1 MYKKCI
7 ICQQSN
13 TKIVFTEFG
22 IDILKCKN
30 CGHVFSSYDADEDY
44 DGYYGEKIEFSD
56 QFWWDQAH
64 EKMYNDFCRRFI
76 ANKSGRLLDVGCG
89 LGHFVKKISSYPDW
103 QVYGYEISRPAVE
116 FAGNK
121 LGLKN
126 IYGGKVEKSDFPK
139 KYFDIITLWD
149 VIEHIP
155 NPHPLLF
162 YLGSILKDDGLLFVH
177 TPNIKVQLPKAKI
190 KKMIKGMRAGV
201 HYLEAKD
208 HINNYSVKTIKK
220 VLYNNGFSQVEF
232 IHFHPIQSVS
242 GSKSIILKFIKN
254 FWFIFSLALYA
265 ITFGKVNIDNLF
277 VIARK

>member
-1 MYKKCI
+1 MNKKCI

-13 TKIVFTEFG
+13 TKTVFTEFG

-30 CGHVFSSYDADEDY
+30 CGHIFSSYQADQDY
-44 DGYYGEKIEFSD
+44 GDYYGDEIEPSD
-56 QFWWDQAH
+56 HFWWNKAH
-64 EKMYNDFCRRFI
+64 EKMYNDFCNKFI

-89 LGHFVKKISSYPDW
+89 LGYFVKKISSFPNW
-103 QVYGYEISRPAVE
+103 QVYGYEISEPAVE
-116 FAGNK
+116 FARNK

-126 IYGGKVEKSDFPK
+126 IYGGKVEKSNFPK
-139 KYFDIITLWD
+139 KYFDIIILWD

-155 NPHPLLF
+155 NPHPLLS
-162 YLGSILKDDGLLFVH
+162 YLGSILKDDGLLFMH

-220 VLYNNGFSQVEF
+220 VLRNNGFGKIEF
-232 IHFHPIQSVS
+232 IHLHPIQSVS
-242 GSKSIILKFIKN
+242 GSKNATLKFIKN
-254 FWFIFSLALYA
+254 FWFNFSRFLHA